1 MYLRSAKQLGRERK
15 RGDLRGTSKKKVS
28 KMSREDKL
36 ALMRQQQERL
46 EGLKSQLAGL
56 EARGMSVDEP
66 GPARYVAQRIKR
78 VRHSI
83 VTLSEVLY

>member
-1 MYLRSAKQLGRERK
+1 MGE
-15 RGDLRGTSKKKVS
+15 
-28 KMSREDKL
+28 
-36 ALMRQQQERL
+36 QQKRL
-46 EGLKSQLAGL
+46 EGLKSQLAEL

-66 GPARYVAQRIKR
+66 GPARYVAERIKR